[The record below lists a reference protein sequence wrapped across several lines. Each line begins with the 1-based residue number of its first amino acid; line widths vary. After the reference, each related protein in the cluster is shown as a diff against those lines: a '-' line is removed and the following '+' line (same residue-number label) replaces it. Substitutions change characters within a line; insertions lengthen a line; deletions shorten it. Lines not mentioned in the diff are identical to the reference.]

1 MKIIFNADD
10 FGYSEAVNRGIIK
23 CFKDGVLR
31 STTLMTNAFGFED
44 AVELAKQNPGLGIG
58 VHLTLTFGRPLLGYT
73 NTLTDSSGKFHKV
86 DYYTEGNEV
95 SEEELYAEW
104 DAQIRKVYEAGITP
118 THLDSH
124 HHTHSFGSNQKVV
137 LKLAEKYN
145 LPIRNNFELSDNDE
159 IYFDAGLDQ
168 VGIIKVDENYD
179 KNIEKLVSAFWAETE
194 GQEAVEVMCHPAYL
208 DFAIVNNSS
217 FAIPRVYQL
226 EFFTNSSFAKELLS
240 REDIELINY
249 SQLIRK

>member
-23 CFKDGVLR
+23 CFTDGVLR

-44 AVELAKQNPGLGIG
+44 AINLAKSNPELGIG
-58 VHLTLTFGRPLLGYT
+58 VHLTLTFGKPLTGKINSLT
-73 NTLTDSSGKFHKV
+73 NSTGEFHKLS
-86 DYYTEGNEV
+86 YYEQGNEV
-95 SEEELYAEW
+95 AEDELFEEW
-104 DAQIRKVYEAGITP
+104 DAQIRKVFDSGIEP

-124 HHTHSFGSNQKVV
+124 HHAHTFGSNQKVV

-145 LPIRNNFELSDNDE
+145 LPIRNNFELSECDD

-168 VGIIKVDENYD
+168 VGTIKTDENYN
-179 KNIEKLVSAFWAETE
+179 KNIKQLTDTFWDETKDLE
-194 GQEAVEVMCHPAYL
+194 IVEVMCHPAYL
-208 DFAIVNNSS
+208 DFEIIENSS

-226 EFFTNSSFAKELLS
+226 EFFTKSDFAQELLANS
-240 REDIELINY
+240 DIQLVSYKDIN
-249 SQLIRK
+249 KK